1 MTWLLMHGTGEE
13 EEMGVLAWLTGAGGD
28 QGQKQPELPECAR
41 GSWSALSG
49 YPDITERL
57 S

>member
-13 EEMGVLAWLTGAGGD
+13 EEMGVLARLTGAGGD